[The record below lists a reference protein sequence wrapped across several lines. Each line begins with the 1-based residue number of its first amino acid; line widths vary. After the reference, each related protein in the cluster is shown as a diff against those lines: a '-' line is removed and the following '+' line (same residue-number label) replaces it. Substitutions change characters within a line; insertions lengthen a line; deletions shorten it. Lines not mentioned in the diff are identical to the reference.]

1 MSEGLQLQR
10 TVEAISE
17 WQLHEPNLPCLAG
30 TAAPVE
36 PTGTVPRQT
45 GGPMT
50 ALSCF
55 RREVQERPAP
65 GLGVRTRRWSEE

>member
-10 TVEAISE
+10 TVEAISG
-17 WQLHEPNLPCLAG
+17 WQLHEPNLPCL
-30 TAAPVE
+30 AAPVE
-36 PTGTVPRQT
+36 PTGTVPRQI
-45 GGPMT
+45 GGPLT

-65 GLGVRTRRWSEE
+65 GLGVRTRRWSED